1 MDSVTLRLFARIDLL
16 PSREGGRQNAL
27 RGPISYRPN
36 HNFSDAANPEMC
48 IGKIDLVEGQTLEPG
63 ASMDLEL
70 ILIARPELAQELRV
84 GRKWRLQEGMHL
96 VGWGTIL
103 SMPGTED

>member
-16 PSREGGRQNAL
+16 PSSEGGRQNAL
-27 RGPISYRPN
+27 RGPVSYRPN
-36 HNFSDAANPEMC
+36 HNFFDAANPEMC